1 MSKQSEKAEES
12 LLKNG
17 GIIPEEI
24 EEVVSI
30 ALSTLKTLMADYE
43 TPIDIRL
50 RVSLE
55 IFELF
60 STNNTNTNPVPHDEG
75 VLRCLEKNARDI
87 EKNAHQLSYIET
99 LLKMVAEHKN
109 RETILRN
116 SGRVINP

>member
-1 MSKQSEKAEES
+1 MSKKSEKSES
-12 LLKNG
+12 LLENG
-17 GIIPEEI
+17 GIVQTEI

-50 RVSLE
+50 RVALE

-99 LLKMVAEHKN
+99 LLKMAAEQKN
-109 RETILRN
+109 HETVLQN
-116 SGRVINP
+116 SGRVINH